1 MICGDGRIDQLPAM
15 RLQHRQG
22 SDLVGAH

>member
-1 MICGDGRIDQLPAM
+1 MAAGDGRIDQLPAM